1 MSLSSVHGTLSSLK
15 TCQTDIGTGMDTIT
29 DVALDLVETQDKNM
43 TTSIKEMEAMI
54 LECAKLDR
62 EINNFVDVMK
72 QATSE
77 ISTQNLESMV
87 NLSTKAKELFRDR
100 MSRLSDADLQNHPKV
115 VAFKDNIQ
123 NSSSQGNQNAEENS
137 DEMDDEITVT
147 QTQVN
152 LTCPLTKM
160 VNPVKNKKCSHNYDQ
175 EAILS
180 LITNKQKQKKTCC
193 CPVVGCANS
202 DVRQMDLVPDQ
213 VLRRMIQSQK
223 RQGTKT

>member
-29 DVALDLVETQDKNM
+29 DVALDLVETQGN
-43 TTSIKEMEAMI
+43 SHVLSAFSAMI

-77 ISTQNLESMV
+77 VRNLESMV

-123 NSSSQGNQNAEENS
+123 NSSSQGNGLLEHS
-137 DEMDDEITVT
+137 PMDDEITVT

>member
-29 DVALDLVETQDKNM
+29 DVALDLVETQGN
-43 TTSIKEMEAMI
+43 SHV
-54 LECAKLDR
+54 L
-62 EINNFVDVMK
+62 
-72 QATSE
+72 S
-77 ISTQNLESMV
+77 NLESM
-87 NLSTKAKELFRDR
+87 
-100 MSRLSDADLQNHPKV
+100 
-115 VAFKDNIQ
+115 
-123 NSSSQGNQNAEENS
+123 
-137 DEMDDEITVT
+137 MDDEITVT